1 MGERHGRQSRL
12 AGIGAEGQARIG
24 RASVEVHL
32 GGLAGEVA
40 ARYLAGAGVG
50 ALEVQSEAVA
60 VAARAVDARV
70 LAEVNP
76 GLAAGGRAPH
86 GASAPATGEGS
97 RPEAARRVL
106 DDAAATEVL
115 EGARF
120 ALRAIKRALEA
131 AQCVR

>member
-24 RASVEVHL
+24 RTSVEVRL

-50 ALEVQSEAVA
+50 GLTVPSEAVA
-60 VAARAVDARV
+60 AAARAVDGRV
-70 LAEVNP
+70 PVEVD
-76 GLAAGGRAPH
+76 GGATSSPVH
-86 GASAPATGEGS
+86 GPAHASE
-97 RPEAARRVL
+97 VL
-106 DDAAATEVL
+106 EDAAAAEVL

-131 AQCVR
+131 AR